1 MACIHSRTG
10 LNSKPVILRSTHLAR
25 LMVVVVVSALSGCG
39 GNDLEITPIT
49 DEADI
54 ILFQRGDTAL
64 EEGDWSRGRQYFEQ
78 IRDNYPQSLLRAD
91 ARIRIVESYEGEE
104 NAIAYTAALTEL
116 REFLRLY
123 PPTHELAPVAQFK
136 VGLVYFN
143 QMRRPER
150 DQSETR
156 AAISELETFVAEYAS
171 IADAELL
178 SEARAKLREARD
190 RLSESSFIVGRFYY
204 RNKYW
209 SGAIDRFRGVLDEDP
224 GYTRRDAIYYHLA
237 DSLAESDRAAEALP
251 MFERL
256 VGEFPET
263 EYLEEASAR
272 IAELKLAMDLEDR

>member
-1 MACIHSRTG
+1 MACIHSHTG
-10 LNSKPVILRSTHLAR
+10 LNSKAVILRSTHLAR
-25 LMVVVVVSALSGCG
+25 LMIVVTVSALSGCG

-64 EEGDWSRGRQYFEQ
+64 EEGDWSRGREYFTQ

-91 ARIRIVESYEGEE
+91 ARIRIVDSYEGEG
-104 NAIAYTAALTEL
+104 NAIAYAAALTEL

-136 VGLVYFN
+136 VGMVYFN

-156 AAISELETFVAEYAS
+156 AAISEFETFVAQYANT
-171 IADAELL
+171 ADADLL
-178 SEARAKLREARD
+178 SEARAKLREAHD

-204 RNKYW
+204 RNEYW

-224 GYTRRDAIYYHLA
+224 GYTRRDVIYYHLA
-237 DSLAESDRAAEALP
+237 DSLAEADRAAEALP

-263 EYLEEASAR
+263 EYLEEATQR
-272 IAELKLAMDLEDR
+272 ITELKLAMDLEDR